1 MISKTL
7 PYGFKFFQFLFRC
20 ELEDIRMP
28 FNNGND
34 KTTKHPVIVHSRR
47 SNRQPSVQL
56 ALKCPKGKPCRLN
69 ASDSDVS
76 TDYGSITNL
85 LGHDVSYKKHS
96 I

>member
-1 MISKTL
+1 
-7 PYGFKFFQFLFRC
+7 
-20 ELEDIRMP
+20 MP

-85 LGHDVSYKKHS
+85 LGHDVSYKRS
-96 I
+96 IYKYNFWLLLNISNPYQ

>member
-1 MISKTL
+1 
-7 PYGFKFFQFLFRC
+7 
-20 ELEDIRMP
+20 MP

-85 LGHDVSYKKHS
+85 LGHDVSYKRS
-96 I
+96 IYKYNFWLLLNNF

>member
-1 MISKTL
+1 
-7 PYGFKFFQFLFRC
+7 
-20 ELEDIRMP
+20 MP

-85 LGHDVSYKKHS
+85 LGHDVSYKRNIQYS
-96 I
+96 NFWLLLNMTVFQSNV

>member
-1 MISKTL
+1 
-7 PYGFKFFQFLFRC
+7 
-20 ELEDIRMP
+20 MP

-85 LGHDVSYKKHS
+85 LGHDVSYKRS
-96 I
+96 IYKCNFWLLLNIISNPYR

>member
-1 MISKTL
+1 
-7 PYGFKFFQFLFRC
+7 
-20 ELEDIRMP
+20 MP

-85 LGHDVSYKKHS
+85 LGHDVSYKTKLQYSNFLLLFFAHDIS
-96 I
+96 NPYQ